1 MIYHALREEQTIADV
16 PAGRAARQQAMV
28 QEVQQ
33 LRKALQK
40 YYALQRR
47 LEAYA
52 QGRGGMPSTWKRQRR
67 KLTCEVSKLKDLLAE
82 REESM
87 WEQDRQLRGLPEKAS
102 PGGACQPTAGRRL
115 TRRNRDGKGN
125 LHDSD
130 VDLPTDPLPR
140 T

>member
-1 MIYHALREEQTIADV
+1 VVYHAMRKEQTTADA
-16 PAGRAARQQAMV
+16 PAGRAAWQQALG

-33 LRKALQK
+33 LRKVLQK

-52 QGRGGMPSTWKRQRR
+52 QGRGACRALKRQRR

-87 WEQDRQLRGLPEKAS
+87 REQDRQLRGLPEKAS
-102 PGGACQPTAGRRL
+102 PGGAC
-115 TRRNRDGKGN
+115 
-125 LHDSD
+125 
-130 VDLPTDPLPR
+130 
-140 T
+140 

>member
-1 MIYHALREEQTIADV
+1 MSATHSGFPCYWREGGKLVVYHAVREEQTTADG
-16 PAGRAARQQAMV
+16 PAGRVARQQALV
-28 QEVQQ
+28 EEVQH
-33 LRKALQK
+33 LRKVLQK

-52 QGRGGMPSTWKRQRR
+52 QGRGACRALKRQRR

-102 PGGACQPTAGRRL
+102 LGGAC
-115 TRRNRDGKGN
+115 
-125 LHDSD
+125 
-130 VDLPTDPLPR
+130 
-140 T
+140 

>member
-1 MIYHALREEQTIADV
+1 VAYHAVKIEQATVEA
-16 PAGRAARQQAMV
+16 PAGRAARQQALI

-47 LEAYA
+47 LETYV
-52 QGRGGMPSTWKRQRR
+52 QGRGACRALKRQRR
-67 KLTCEVSKLKDLLAE
+67 KLACEVSKLQDLLAE
-82 REESM
+82 REENM
-87 WEQDRQLRGLPEKAS
+87 REQERQLRGLPETPS
-102 PGGACQPTAGRRL
+102 SGGACSPVAGRKLIRCS
-115 TRRNRDGKGN
+115 RDGKGE

-130 VDLPTDPLPR
+130 VDLPLDPLPR